1 MAKSTTKR
9 DGKEANMILCDNRES
24 RCIVPKQ
31 LEALHVPIEWATLE
45 MGDYVIVGDV
55 NIVVERK
62 EAKDFISSLATER
75 LNNQLYRMSC
85 DYPFT
90 VLIVEGWLSR
100 AARDAQMTR
109 KQLYGSMA
117 GAILKRSPDGEQG
130 ATSIVF
136 TDNEYDT
143 ALLLERMRYRV
154 RKKGGLI
161 RLPRIQ
167 TDRADTIDRSL
178 IVLASFPDVG
188 EVRAR
193 AILSHPGLNTLARVL
208 TAGKKTLMAVKG
220 IGKATATSIT
230 TLAEK
235 EYGEDK

>member
-1 MAKSTTKR
+1 
-9 DGKEANMILCDNRES
+9 MIICDNREN

-45 MGDYVIVGDV
+45 MGDYVIMGKV

-62 EAKDFISSLATER
+62 EAKDYIDSLHHER

-85 DYPFT
+85 NYPFT
-90 VLIVEGWLSR
+90 VLIVEGWLSK

-117 GAILKRSPDGEQG
+117 GTVLKRSPDGEQG

-161 RLPRIQ
+161 RLPRIES
-167 TDRADTIDRSL
+167 DRADTIDRAV
-178 IVLASFPDVG
+178 IVLAGLPFVR
-188 EVRAR
+188 EKRAR
-193 AILSHPGLNTLARVL
+193 AILSHPNLNTLEKVFAADVNTL
-208 TAGKKTLMAVKG
+208 LDVKGVGKKIAQG
-220 IGKATATSIT
+220 IVE
-230 TLAEK
+230 LARK
-235 EYGEDK
+235 EYEGEK

>member
-1 MAKSTTKR
+1 
-9 DGKEANMILCDNRES
+9 MIVCDNRES

-45 MGDYVIVGDV
+45 MGDYVIMGNV

-62 EAKDFISSLATER
+62 EAKDYIDSLRHER

-85 DYPFT
+85 NYPFT
-90 VLIVEGWLSR
+90 VLIVEGWLSQ
-100 AARDAQMTR
+100 AARDAEMTR
-109 KQLYGSMA
+109 KQLFGSLA

-130 ATSIVF
+130 VTSIVF

-178 IVLASFPDVG
+178 IVLASFPSVG

-193 AILSHPGLNTLARVL
+193 IILSQPGLNTLAKVL
-208 TAGKKTLMAVKG
+208 TASKKTLMEVKG
-220 IGKATATSIT
+220 IGKTTATSIT
-230 TLAEK
+230 MLAEK
-235 EYGEDK
+235 AYGEDK

>member
-1 MAKSTTKR
+1 
-9 DGKEANMILCDNRES
+9 MILCDNRES

-62 EAKDFISSLATER
+62 EAKDYIDSLRHER

-85 DYPFT
+85 NYPFT

-100 AARDAQMTR
+100 AARDAEMTR
-109 KQLYGSMA
+109 KQLFGSLA

-130 ATSIVF
+130 VTSIVF

-143 ALLLERMRYRV
+143 ALLLERMRYRI

-161 RLPRIQ
+161 RVPRIES
-167 TDRADTIDRSL
+167 DRADTIDRAL
-178 IVLASFPDVG
+178 IVLASFPGVG

-193 AILSHPGLNTLARVL
+193 TILSHPELNTLAKVL
-208 TAGKKTLMAVKG
+208 AASTKTLMAIPG
-220 IGKATATSIT
+220 IGKSTASDIT
-230 TLAEK
+230 TLARK
-235 EYGEDK
+235 KYGD

>member
-1 MAKSTTKR
+1 
-9 DGKEANMILCDNRES
+9 MILCDNRES

-45 MGDYVIVGDV
+45 MGDYVIMGNV
-55 NIVVERK
+55 NVVVERK
-62 EAKDFISSLATER
+62 EASDYISSLGTER

-85 DYPFT
+85 NYPFT
-90 VLIVEGWLSR
+90 VLIIEGWLSQVS
-100 AARDAQMTR
+100 RDVEMTR
-109 KQLYGSMA
+109 KQLFGSLA

-130 ATSIVF
+130 VTSIIF
-136 TDNEYDT
+136 TDNAYDT

-167 TDRADTIDRSL
+167 TDRADTIDRAL
-178 IVLASFPDVG
+178 IVLASFPSVG

-193 AILSHPGLNTLARVL
+193 AILSHPGLNTLAKVL
-208 TAGKKTLMAVKG
+208 TASKKALMAVKG
-220 IGKATATSIT
+220 VGKETAMHIT
-230 TLAEK
+230 TLAGK
-235 EYGEDK
+235 EYGDK